1 MLKVNVGLSRKIGEA
16 GYSSR
21 GGAVHLELELD
32 SGLAAEPARLQER
45 LRHLFGL
52 ARTALAAELHPPA
65 AVPLS
70 AHGAG
75 TLPASVPAAP
85 AAMAPPAATTR
96 SFSPPTRNGVR
107 QATPAQVQ
115 ALYALAR
122 DKGVS
127 ARDFSDHRCNVS
139 RPEDLTLRQ
148 ASQLIDELKALPA
161 PIMAEE
167 EATEPLVS

>member
-75 TLPASVPAAP
+75 TPPASMPAA
-85 AAMAPPAATTR
+85 PAATTR
-96 SFSPPTRNGVR
+96 SFPPPTCNGVR